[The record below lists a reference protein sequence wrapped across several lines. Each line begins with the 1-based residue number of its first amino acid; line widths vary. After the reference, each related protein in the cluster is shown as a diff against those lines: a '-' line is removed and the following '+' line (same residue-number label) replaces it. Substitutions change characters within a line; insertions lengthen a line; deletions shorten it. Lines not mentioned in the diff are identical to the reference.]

1 MVGKGEDGDAVAG
14 AEFGE
19 GGTGAGGDALD
30 AGLHAAA
37 DVEEEDEVEGHFF
50 SGEVADRLG
59 LAVVGEEEVLGIE
72 GGGVAGLAGD
82 VDIDADEA
90 DAPAEDRRGLLGGEG
105 DRREQPKGR
114 QGHGHTIS
122 IAVGG
127 VGIL

>member
-1 MVGKGEDGDAVAG
+1 MVGKGEDGDAVLG
-14 AEFGE
+14 AEFSE
-19 GGTGAGGDALD
+19 GGARAGGDALD

-37 DVEEEDEVEGHFF
+37 DVEEKDEVEGDFIA
-50 SGEVADRLG
+50 GEVADGLG
-59 LAVVGEEEVLGIE
+59 LAVVGEEEVLGVE
-72 GGGVAGLAGD
+72 GCGVAGLAGD

-90 DAPAEDRRGLLGGEG
+90 DAPAEDRWGLLGGEG
-105 DRREQPKGR
+105 DCREQPEGR